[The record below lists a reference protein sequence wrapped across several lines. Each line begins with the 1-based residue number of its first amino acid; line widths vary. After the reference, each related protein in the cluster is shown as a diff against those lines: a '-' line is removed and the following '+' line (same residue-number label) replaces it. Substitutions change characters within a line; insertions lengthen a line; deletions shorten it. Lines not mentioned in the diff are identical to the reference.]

1 MGLSLTLFPYICLL
15 FSYSDA
21 PVDTFDGLDTENG
34 IQRTDSLA
42 SFASTSS
49 DIFSDI
55 TNECSK
61 AVAGNT
67 SEMWI
72 AMELCDRGSL
82 REAISSG
89 MFFEDEKRQH
99 PRVLLVLL
107 TALEI
112 AVAMHH
118 LHLDNIIHGD
128 LKSQNVMLMSS
139 DIVAKD
145 FVCKVRI
152 FQYSC

>member
-1 MGLSLTLFPYICLL
+1 MSIC
-15 FSYSDA
+15 FYPSCADA
-21 PVDTFDGLDTENG
+21 QVDTFDGLDTKNEA
-34 IQRTDSLA
+34 RREDSVS

-55 TNECSK
+55 TNDCSK
-61 AVAGNT
+61 AVPGSS

-89 MFFEDEKRQH
+89 MFFEDDKKQN

-145 FVCKVRI
+145 FVCKVRT
-152 FQYSC
+152 SENS